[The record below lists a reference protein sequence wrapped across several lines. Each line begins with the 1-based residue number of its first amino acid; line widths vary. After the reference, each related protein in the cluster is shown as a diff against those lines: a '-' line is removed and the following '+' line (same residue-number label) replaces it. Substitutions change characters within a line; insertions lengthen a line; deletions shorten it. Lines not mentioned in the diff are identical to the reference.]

1 MFETLAAKLLD
12 VVDETQRTQ
21 YQVFTGVLSDYFD
34 TQDEIRVY
42 VTNTNGFG
50 HQVST
55 VNIMLRLIGYGYDK
69 DITCIYDDRG
79 GDIPTISKLAILLP
93 QIVLKTGAPPDPIT
107 INGATISFQPVSTFD
122 PGTTA
127 TVDFGITGGY
137 DDGTNLSTTYK
148 TNYFIVLQPFQ
159 WSKAAQGNSIYKGTD
174 RINLLS
180 IEAIGGVQFM
190 NRGFYM
196 NDPTLSD
203 AEWDLYMDDP
213 AIGLRCEY
221 ANYIHAF
228 AEGDDPE
235 EKKMNLCGAY
245 GMTDVYGG
253 LKTLVTTPASL
264 LFNLTTSIL
273 YAQTTDAE
281 SFGTRTLLLVM
292 ADVSDDSY
300 AELQDYFNGEDIEN
314 ADVVE
319 YLTTNDVASRVKILT
334 SLGNK
339 ALEDAIDALE
349 DGQVLI
355 VSLPNLPPPIFN
367 QMMYISQIPFV
378 FEGKNTANLAINFKN
393 PYFYLAKASAGV
405 LYPTLPLG
413 SEGTNPVAAASQ
425 TVTNTMQT
433 MPRFWPASPAEYPA
447 KLLGDF
453 IIQNKTP
460 TDVNYPA
467 YFNEVQEFYHNEMN
481 DKLFLSLMTF
491 IATRA

>member
-1 MFETLAAKLLD
+1 MFETLATKLLD
-12 VVDETQRTQ
+12 VVDSTQQTM
-21 YQVFTGVLSDYFD
+21 YQAFTGTLSDYFD
-34 TQDEIRVY
+34 AQDEIRVY

-55 VNIMLRLIGYGYDK
+55 VNIMLRLIGYGYKK

-79 GDIPTISKLAILLP
+79 GDIATISKLAILLP
-93 QIVLKTGAPPDPIT
+93 QIVLKTDEPPDPIT
-107 INGATISFQPVSTFD
+107 INGATIAFQPVSTYA
-122 PGTTA
+122 PGT

-159 WSKAAQGNSIYKGTD
+159 WNKAVQGNSIFKGAD
-174 RINLLS
+174 RINLLKIAS
-180 IEAIGGVQFM
+180 LGGAQFG

-196 NDPTLSD
+196 NNPTLSD

-228 AEGDDPE
+228 ALGDDPS
-235 EKKMNLCGAY
+235 EKKMNLCSAY

-253 LKTLVTTPASL
+253 LKTLVTTPSSL

-273 YAQTTDAE
+273 YAQTTDAG
-281 SFGTRTLLLVM
+281 SFNTRTLLLVM

-300 AELQDYFNGEDIEN
+300 EELGKYLKGEDIEN
-314 ADVVE
+314 DDVVS
-319 YLTTNDVASRVKILT
+319 YLTTNDVANRVKILT
-334 SLGNK
+334 SLGNE
-339 ALEDAIDALE
+339 ALEKAIDALD

-393 PYFYLAKASAGV
+393 SYFYLAKQSAGV

-413 SEGTNPVAAASQ
+413 SEGTNPVAAVSQ

-447 KLLGDF
+447 KMLGDF
-453 IIQNKTP
+453 IIQQKTP
-460 TDVNYPA
+460 TDINYPA
-467 YFNEVQEFYHNEMN
+467 YFNEVQEFYHNELN
-481 DKLFLSLMTF
+481 DKLFLSLITF